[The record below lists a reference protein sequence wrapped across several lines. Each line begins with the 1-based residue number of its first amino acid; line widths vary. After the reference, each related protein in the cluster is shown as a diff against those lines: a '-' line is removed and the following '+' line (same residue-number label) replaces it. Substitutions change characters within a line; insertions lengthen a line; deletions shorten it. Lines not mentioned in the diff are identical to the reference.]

1 MATGAG
7 VTRKGIRNQTKA
19 VMCPCRNPDVPSHRG
34 PGIVCSSYLPKATAD
49 QEIVQVKPI
58 KNIKVAVVIAVTALT
73 ITEHLLSARRY
84 STCFTCI
91 KSFTLTIAWGRD
103 CYWPHCW
110 DEKTKAQRVE
120 EACLSHKASICTQAT
135 RTRFQALNYRLLTTR
150 ERLNNMLF
158 HWEAKA
164 KSNLSKSIK
173 PKQGK
178 PWPF

>member
-7 VTRKGIRNQTKA
+7 VTRKGIGNQTKA

-84 STCFTCI
+84 SMCFTCI
-91 KSFTLTIAWGRD
+91 NHLLLPSPEGGTTTDPIAEMRK
-103 CYWPHCW
+103 PRH
-110 DEKTKAQRVE
+110 
-120 EACLSHKASICTQAT
+120 
-135 RTRFQALNYRLLTTR
+135 R
-150 ERLNNMLF
+150 EL
-158 HWEAKA
+158 K
-164 KSNLSKSIK
+164 
-173 PKQGK
+173 
-178 PWPF
+178 